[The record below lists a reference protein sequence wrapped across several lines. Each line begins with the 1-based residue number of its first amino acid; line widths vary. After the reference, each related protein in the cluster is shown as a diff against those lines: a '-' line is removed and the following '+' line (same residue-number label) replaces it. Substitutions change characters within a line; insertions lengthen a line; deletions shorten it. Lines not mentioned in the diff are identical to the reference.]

1 MTRSAPGFPHI
12 GPVRPPRLDQRIRD
26 DIAAGR
32 IELGARLT
40 MEELAARYGVSHM
53 PVREALRELHG
64 NGLVRMERGRG
75 ARVISV
81 DREFVDDLF
90 ETRGAIETILAR
102 RAARRIQ
109 QASLDTLHDVEKE
122 RQALVAAGDFP
133 GALAANR
140 RFHEEINKVAAS
152 RQASVIVDQ
161 HWVLIAALWRRYGY
175 AEERFAGVSSDHL
188 NLLRALASRDPHSAG
203 IIMAAHVVKAKYD
216 LLAAMPDH
224 DDDGKGSGRRRR

>member
-1 MTRSAPGFPHI
+1 MPT
-12 GPVRPPRLDQRIRD
+12 LDQRIRD

-40 MEELAARYGVSHM
+40 MDELAARYGVSHM

-64 NGLVRMERGRG
+64 SGLVRMERGRG

-81 DREFVDDLF
+81 DRDFVEDLF
-90 ETRGAIETILAR
+90 ETRGAIETTLAR
-102 RAARRIQ
+102 RAARRIDR
-109 QASLDTLHDVEKE
+109 AALDVLHEVEKE

-140 RFHEEINKVAAS
+140 RFHEAVNAAAAS
-152 RQASVIVDQ
+152 LQGSAILDQ

-175 AEERFAGVSSDHL
+175 AEDRFAGVSSDHL
-188 NLLRALASRDPHSAG
+188 NLLRALASHDPHAASV
-203 IIMAAHVVKAKYD
+203 IMAAHVVKAKYD
-216 LLAAMPDH
+216 LLAAMPEPN
-224 DDDGKGSGRRRR
+224 DGAGRGRRASVRSGA